1 MPSKAT
7 DGSKGHAIKQKLCV
21 SIMVVGKQYSDYC
34 Y

>member
-21 SIMVVGKQYSDYC
+21 SIMVVGK
-34 Y
+34 